1 MSIVRPAL
9 YNGQELKNYGVDRK
23 TGSLWSFHRKV
34 PIKVKWSPRNKKTPK
49 ISYPCVSITDK
60 DVFKGYCRKKL
71 TINLHI
77 LVHETLNPQLPYWE
91 LGITEKEWRTCANSI
106 KRSFRK
112 LFIVNHKDHD
122 KLNYRPKNLEWTTIK
137 GNAEKYQANRTI
149 DLHKVK

>member
-34 PIKVKWSPRNKKTPK
+34 PIKVKWSPRNKKNPK
-49 ISYPCVSITDK
+49 ISYPCVTIADK
-60 DVFKGYCRKKL
+60 D
-71 TINLHI
+71 
-77 LVHETLNPQLPYWE
+77 WE
-91 LGITEKEWRTCANSI
+91 LGITEKEWRTCANNI

-112 LFIVNHKDHD
+112 LFIVNHIDEN
-122 KLNYRPKNLEWTTIK
+122 KLNYCPKNLEWTTTK